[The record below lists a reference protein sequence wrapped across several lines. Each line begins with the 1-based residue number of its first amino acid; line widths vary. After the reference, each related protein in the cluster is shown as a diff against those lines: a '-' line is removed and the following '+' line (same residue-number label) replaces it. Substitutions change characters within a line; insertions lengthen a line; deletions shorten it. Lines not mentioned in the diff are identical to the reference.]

1 MNGARR
7 TVGKQPMAVEKIVP
21 LFCGFCFSQTAPGFT
36 PRAIHESKK
45 ERSLSMHAL
54 VFHQFGDADVLRHEV
69 VPDPAPA
76 PGQALV
82 RMRAVGLNFADVYR
96 RKGNYHLAGS
106 PPWVLGYE
114 GAGEVVS
121 APPGSGLQPG
131 QRVGFADSPYANA
144 ELCAVDVDRL
154 IPLPDAISFETA
166 AGSLLQGLT
175 AQYLCRDSY
184 AVRPHDWAVVH
195 AAAGG
200 VGLLLVQM
208 LHRRGARVIAIASTE
223 SKRQAVREVLGAAGR
238 NVDAVA
244 VIPTEGWLQAVHA
257 ITGGREADVVYDSVG
272 TTLPDSLA
280 AARTGG
286 TIVFYGMA
294 AGDPAPVDPRLLMDR
309 SLALVGGDLWNVLT
323 SVQERRSRAA
333 QLFGAIE
340 AGEVQLR
347 IAHRFALCDG
357 AQAHRAL
364 EGRQAV
370 GKVLLL
376 VP

>member
-1 MNGARR
+1 
-7 TVGKQPMAVEKIVP
+7 
-21 LFCGFCFSQTAPGFT
+21 
-36 PRAIHESKK
+36 
-45 ERSLSMHAL
+45 MHAL
-54 VFHQFGDADVLRHEV
+54 VFHQFGDADVLRHEML
-69 VPDPAPA
+69 PDPAPA

-106 PPWVLGYE
+106 PPWILGYE

-131 QRVGFADSPYANA
+131 QRVGFADSPFANA
-144 ELCAVDVDRL
+144 ELCAVEVERL

-184 AVRPHDWAVVH
+184 AVRPGDWAVVH

-208 LHRRGARVIAIASTE
+208 LRRLGARVIAIASTDA
-223 SKRQAVREVLGAAGR
+223 KRQAVREVLGTDTGVA
-238 NVDAVA
+238 A
-244 VIPTEGWLQAVHA
+244 VIPTEGWLQAVQA
-257 ITGGREADVVYDSVG
+257 ITGGRGADVVYDSVG

-323 SVQERRSRAA
+323 SAQERRERAA
-333 QLFGAIE
+333 QLFAAIQ

-347 IAHRFALCDG
+347 IAHTFALRDG

-364 EGRQAV
+364 EGRQAI
-370 GKVLLL
+370 GKVLMR

>member
-1 MNGARR
+1 
-7 TVGKQPMAVEKIVP
+7 
-21 LFCGFCFSQTAPGFT
+21 
-36 PRAIHESKK
+36 
-45 ERSLSMHAL
+45 MHAL

-69 VPDPAPA
+69 VPDPVPA

-82 RMRAVGLNFADVYR
+82 RMRAVGLNFADIYR

-106 PPWVLGYE
+106 PPWILGYE
-114 GAGEVVS
+114 GAGEIVS
-121 APPGSGLQPG
+121 APSGSGLQVG
-131 QRVGFADSPYANA
+131 QRVGFADSPFANA
-144 ELCAVDVDRL
+144 GLCAVDVDRL

-184 AVRPHDWAVVH
+184 AVRPGDWAVVH

-208 LHRRGARVIAIASTE
+208 LRRLGARVIAIASTE
-223 SKRQAVREVLGAAGR
+223 VKRLAVHGLG
-238 NVDAVA
+238 VDE
-244 VIPTEGWLQAVHA
+244 VIPTEHWLQAVQA
-257 ITGGREADVVYDSVG
+257 ITGGRGADVVYDSVG

-286 TIVFYGMA
+286 TVVFYGMA

-323 SVQERRSRAA
+323 TAQERRARAT
-333 QLFGAIE
+333 QLFEWIL
-340 AGEVQLR
+340 AGDVHLR
-347 IAHRFALCDG
+347 IAHRFDLRDG

-364 EGRQAV
+364 EGRQTI
-370 GKVLLL
+370 GKV
-376 VP
+376 VMQVE

>member
-1 MNGARR
+1 
-7 TVGKQPMAVEKIVP
+7 
-21 LFCGFCFSQTAPGFT
+21 
-36 PRAIHESKK
+36 
-45 ERSLSMHAL
+45 MHAL

-69 VPDPAPA
+69 VPDPTPTS
-76 PGQALV
+76 GQALV
-82 RMRAVGLNFADVYR
+82 SMRAVGLNFADVYR

-131 QRVGFADSPYANA
+131 QRVGFADSPFANA

-154 IPLPDAISFETA
+154 VPLPDAISFETA

-184 AVRPHDWAVVH
+184 AVRPGDWAVVH

-208 LHRRGARVIAIASTE
+208 LRGLDARVIAIASTE
-223 SKRQAVREVLGAAGR
+223 AKRQAVREVLGA
-238 NVDAVA
+238 DASVAA
-244 VIPTEGWLQAVHA
+244 VIPTEGWLQAVQA
-257 ITGGREADVVYDSVG
+257 ITGGRGADVVYDSIG

-286 TIVFYGMA
+286 TVVFYGMA
-294 AGDPAPVDPRLLMDR
+294 AGDPAPVDPRQLMDR

-323 SVQERRSRAA
+323 SAQERRSRAA
-333 QLFGAIE
+333 QLFASIE
-340 AGEVQLR
+340 TGEVQLR
-347 IAHRFALCDG
+347 IAHRFALRDG

-364 EGRQAV
+364 EGRQTI
-370 GKVLLL
+370 GKVLML
-376 VP
+376 VE

>member
-1 MNGARR
+1 
-7 TVGKQPMAVEKIVP
+7 
-21 LFCGFCFSQTAPGFT
+21 
-36 PRAIHESKK
+36 
-45 ERSLSMHAL
+45 MHAL

-69 VPDPAPA
+69 LPDPTPG

-114 GAGEVVS
+114 GAGEIIS

-131 QRVGFADSPYANA
+131 QRVGFADSPFANA
-144 ELCAVDVDRL
+144 ELCAVDVERL
-154 IPLPDAISFETA
+154 IPLPDTTSFETA

-184 AVRPHDWAVVH
+184 AVRPGDWAVVH

-200 VGLLLVQM
+200 VGLLLAQM
-208 LHRRGARVIAIASTE
+208 LRTLGARVIAIASTE
-223 SKRQAVREVLGAAGR
+223 AKRQAVREVLGTDANADSHTNTNTNTSAA
-238 NVDAVA
+238 A
-244 VIPTEGWLQAVHA
+244 VIPTEGWLQAVQA
-257 ITGGREADVVYDSVG
+257 LTGGRGADVVYDSIG

-280 AARTGG
+280 AARIGG

-323 SVQERRSRAA
+323 SAQERRARAA
-333 QLFGAIE
+333 QLFDALA
-340 AGEVQLR
+340 AGGLQLR
-347 IAHRFALCDG
+347 IAERFALRDG

-364 EGRQAV
+364 EGRQAI

>member
-1 MNGARR
+1 
-7 TVGKQPMAVEKIVP
+7 
-21 LFCGFCFSQTAPGFT
+21 
-36 PRAIHESKK
+36 
-45 ERSLSMHAL
+45 MHAL

-69 VPDPAPA
+69 VPDPVPA

-82 RMRAVGLNFADVYR
+82 RMRAVGLNFADIYR

-106 PPWVLGYE
+106 PPWILGYE

-131 QRVGFADSPYANA
+131 QRVGFADSPFANA

-154 IPLPDAISFETA
+154 IPLPDAISYETA

-175 AQYLCRDSY
+175 AQYLCRDSH
-184 AVRPHDWAVVH
+184 AVRPGDWAVVH

-208 LHRRGARVIAIASTE
+208 LRGLGARVIAIASTE
-223 SKRQAVREVLGAAGR
+223 AKRQAVREVLGADTSVA
-238 NVDAVA
+238 A
-244 VIPTEGWLQAVHA
+244 VIPTEDWLRAARA
-257 ITGGREADVVYDSVG
+257 ITGGRGADVVYDSVG

-286 TIVFYGMA
+286 TVVFYGMA
-294 AGDPAPVDPRLLMDR
+294 AGDPAPVDPRQLMDR

-323 SVQERRSRAA
+323 SAQERRARAA
-333 QLFGAIE
+333 QLFEWIQ
-340 AGEVQLR
+340 AGDVQLR
-347 IAHRFALCDG
+347 IAHRLALRDG

-364 EGRQAV
+364 EGRQTI
-370 GKVLLL
+370 GKVVLR
-376 VP
+376 VE